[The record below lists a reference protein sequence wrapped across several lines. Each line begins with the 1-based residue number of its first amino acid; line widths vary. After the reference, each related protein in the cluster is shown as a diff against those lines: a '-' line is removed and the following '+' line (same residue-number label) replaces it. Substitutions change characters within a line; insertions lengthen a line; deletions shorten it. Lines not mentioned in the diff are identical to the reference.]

1 MPSVPPK
8 IKTLAILT
16 KTIEKQKLNFSRS
29 VLFYM
34 KTRVFLIFFL
44 NDCRCFSVKFEKFL
58 RIPFFTEHL
67 WATASKYTKYFQ
79 YVRLSNEI
87 KYKNWEINSPSRNP
101 SFNSFF
107 SKYWLIVDVLERVF
121 LTRLGFLNSFRK
133 TENCLFVK

>member
-29 VLFYM
+29 VLFHM
-34 KTRVFLIFFL
+34 KTRVFLIYFL
-44 NDCRCFSVKFEKFL
+44 HDCRCFSVNFAKFL
-58 RIPFFTEHL
+58 RMPFFTEHL

-101 SFNSFF
+101 TFNSFF

>member
-1 MPSVPPK
+1 MPRVSPK
-8 IKTLAILT
+8 IKTLSILT

-34 KTRVFLIFFL
+34 KTRVFLIYFL
-44 NDCRCFSVKFEKFL
+44 NDCRCFSVKFAKFL

-87 KYKNWEINSPSRNP
+87 KYKNWEINCPLSNP
-101 SFNSFF
+101 TFNSFF

>member
-1 MPSVPPK
+1 MPRVSPK
-8 IKTLAILT
+8 IKTLSILT

-34 KTRVFLIFFL
+34 KTRVFLIYFL
-44 NDCRCFSVKFEKFL
+44 NDCRCFSVKFAKLL

-67 WATASKYTKYFQ
+67 WATASKHTKYFQ